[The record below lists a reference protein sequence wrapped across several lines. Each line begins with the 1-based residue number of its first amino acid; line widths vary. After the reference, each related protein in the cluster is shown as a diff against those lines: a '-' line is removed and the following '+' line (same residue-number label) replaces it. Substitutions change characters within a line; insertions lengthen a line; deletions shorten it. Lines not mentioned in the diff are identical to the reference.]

1 MLEFIIRSKFVEDI
15 IINGDIV
22 LRDFM
27 DYMYETKDFE
37 EFDDITDYEE
47 FIIDNLVDFK
57 YDIITYMENNYHMD
71 DLMKDNEIIKSLE
84 LNPLK
89 IMDTII
95 DISLKYSKVV

>member
-27 DYMYETKDFE
+27 DYMHETKDFE